1 MSFNPSYKI
10 FKTRLKKVLLEENE
24 VSTYKIINDVVIRC
38 HEINYRTRLL
48 LRLWLITKYNM
59 NQELPVINKDTIKVI
74 RRVVMRQEYIKSF
87 NKQLFDELNNLVVNH
102 LSEWD
107 LRPLYDMANLAG
119 PLDYYLTQI
128 LTDIDNNIKN
138 HFFKRLNR
146 FVCTFFDK
154 THKTYRWQIMNDLK
168 NNTET
173 CTDVYKT
180 WIDEHRKHLIPIITP
195 GNTIY
200 DELNENPQ
208 AFLKPMMYMI
218 SIYESKFPTE
228 SLFQFC
234 PLTLN
239 NVPGSIRLDTNGLA
253 KLMGLGQVKDMINPG
268 IKRQIW
274 EKFFNLERFTVD
286 SAQYNNTGLPKVVFN
301 YAIITDGYSV
311 SIEMMVD
318 DQGREKYNQRIQNR
332 IQGIK
337 RSVKNSIN
345 SSNTVIT
352 SSSSES
358 SHTGII
364 KTRPVIKPKVS
375 QETQSIKIT
384 IKPIPIFLPIS
395 KQDETNHI
403 NQQVIDNKQID
414 VPVQEK
420 KKITIKPKIV
430 LNNESEQTPTIQ
442 MQEVQ
447 SKTFKPTITHEFPL
461 IHEKMDDET
470 RQRLLKANKIYI
482 DPGKGSLL
490 TIIDDNSKEF
500 RFTNKHKKNE
510 SLEYI
515 FEAFNNKMRKEYGI
529 ELLESKLSAFN
540 TRTVSFSKFLGYIHE
555 KDKVRQ
561 EISKYYI
568 GDEQYVDF
576 RREKLIKYIYTKKTY
591 ARLIQ
596 NIKKTYGDDV
606 VIVIGNWGRNPNIKH
621 CAPSPG
627 IGLKRILAKHFELFE
642 IDEFRTSMLF
652 HETDKKCSKFYVN
665 TEKDTTKPPV
675 MKKVHYVLVGD
686 SVDKKTNRPIRV
698 CLNRDRNGVMNIRK
712 IARSIL
718 VNGQRPL
725 TYTRGHELP
734 KEKKIIYENRKT
746 KRMKKFQ
753 DKMLSPT

>member
-1 MSFNPSYKI
+1 MTFDPSYKI
-10 FKTRLKKVLLEENE
+10 FKTRLKKVLLKENE
-24 VSTYKIINDVVIRC
+24 VSTYKTINNAVIRC

-48 LRLWLITKYNM
+48 LRLWLITRYDN
-59 NQELPVINKDTIKVI
+59 NQELPVINKDTIKAI
-74 RRVVMRQEYIKSF
+74 RRVVMRQDYIKSF
-87 NKQLFDELNNLVVNH
+87 NKQLFDELNNLVVNN
-102 LSEWD
+102 LPEWD
-107 LRPLYDMANLAG
+107 LRPLYDMTNLAG
-119 PLDYYLTQI
+119 PLDYYLVQI

-154 THKTYRWQIMNDLK
+154 THKTHRWQIMNDLK

-173 CTDVYKT
+173 CTDIYKS
-180 WIDEHRKHLIPIITP
+180 WVNEHRKHLIPSIKL

-200 DELNENPQ
+200 DELNQNPQ
-208 AFLKPMMYMI
+208 AFIKPMMYMI
-218 SIYESKFPTE
+218 SIYESKFPNQ

-239 NVPGSIRLDTNGLA
+239 NVPGFIRLDTNGLA
-253 KLMGLGQVKDMINPG
+253 RLMGLGQVKDTVNPDT
-268 IKRQIW
+268 KQLIW
-274 EKFFNLERFTVD
+274 GKFFNLERFTVD
-286 SAQYNNTGLPKVVFN
+286 TTQYNNTGLPEVVFN
-301 YAIITDGYSV
+301 YAIITNGYSV
-311 SIEMMVD
+311 SIEMMVN
-318 DQGREKYNQRIQNR
+318 DQGREKYNQRKQNR

-337 RSVKNSIN
+337 RSVKNRIKKTT
-345 SSNTVIT
+345 SNK
-352 SSSSES
+352 SEPS
-358 SHTGII
+358 LAGII
-364 KTRPVIKPKVS
+364 KIRPVIKAKVP

-384 IKPIPIFLPIS
+384 IKPIPTVLSVSEQKI
-395 KQDETNHI
+395 DELNTKELS
-403 NQQVIDNKQID
+403 NQQVNNNKIDIL
-414 VPVQEK
+414 PIQEK

-430 LNNESEQTPTIQ
+430 LNESKQESTTQTQNISVKKS
-442 MQEVQ
+442 ERVI
-447 SKTFKPTITHEFPL
+447 KPEFPL
-461 IHEKMDDET
+461 VHEKMDDET

-500 RFTNKHKKNE
+500 RFTSKHKKNE

-540 TRTVSFSKFLGYIHE
+540 TRTVSFSKFLAFIHE
-555 KDKVRQ
+555 KDKIKQ

-596 NIKKTYGDDV
+596 NIKKTYGNDV

-621 CAPSPG
+621 CAPTPG

-675 MKKVHYVLVGD
+675 MEKVHYVLVGD

-718 VNGQRPL
+718 ETGQRPL
-725 TYTRGHELP
+725 AYTRNYDLP
-734 KEKKIIYENRKT
+734 KEKKIRYENRKT
-746 KRMKKFQ
+746 RRKKKFQ
-753 DKMLSPT
+753 S

>member
-24 VSTYKIINDVVIRC
+24 VSTYKIINDAVIRC

-48 LRLWLITKYNM
+48 LRLWLITKYNS

-87 NKQLFDELNNLVVNH
+87 NKQLFDELNNLIVNN
-102 LSEWD
+102 LPEWE

-154 THKTYRWQIMNDLK
+154 THKTHRWQIMKDLK
-168 NNTET
+168 NNTDL
-173 CTDVYKT
+173 CTDIYKT
-180 WIDEHRKHLIPIITP
+180 WVNEHRKHLIPNIKP

-234 PLTLN
+234 PLTLD
-239 NVPGSIRLDTNGLA
+239 NVPGSIRLDTNGLSR
-253 KLMGLGQVKDMINPG
+253 LMGLGQVKNMVNPG
-268 IKRQIW
+268 IKQQIW
-274 EKFFNLERFTVD
+274 AKFFNLERFTVD
-286 SAQYNNTGLPKVVFN
+286 PIQYNNAGLPKVVFN
-301 YAIITDGYSV
+301 GAIITDGYSV

-337 RSVKNSIN
+337 RSVKNRIKTN
-345 SSNTVIT
+345 SSK
-352 SSSSES
+352 SES
-358 SHTGII
+358 SLTGVI
-364 KTRPVIKPKVS
+364 KTRPVIKAKVP
-375 QETQSIKIT
+375 QETQSVKIT
-384 IKPIPIFLPIS
+384 IKPIPIVLPIS
-395 KQDETNHI
+395 KQDETNQI

-447 SKTFKPTITHEFPL
+447 SKTFKPAITHEFPL

-529 ELLESKLSAFN
+529 EAIEAKLSAFN
-540 TRTVSFSKFLGYIHE
+540 TRTVSFTKFLAYIHE
-555 KDKVRQ
+555 KDKVKQ
-561 EISKYYI
+561 EISKYYV
-568 GDEQYVDF
+568 GDETYIDF

-591 ARLIQ
+591 TRLIQ

-606 VIVIGNWGRNPNIKH
+606 VIVIGNWGRNPNIKY
-621 CAPSPG
+621 CAPTPG

-698 CLNRDRNGVMNIRK
+698 CLNRDRNGVINIRK
-712 IARSIL
+712 IARNIL
-718 VNGQRPL
+718 ETGQRPL
-725 TYTRGHELP
+725 AYTRNYDLP
-734 KEKKIIYENRKT
+734 KEKKIQYENRKT
-746 KRMKKFQ
+746 RRKKKFQ
-753 DKMLSPT
+753 TQMLSPT